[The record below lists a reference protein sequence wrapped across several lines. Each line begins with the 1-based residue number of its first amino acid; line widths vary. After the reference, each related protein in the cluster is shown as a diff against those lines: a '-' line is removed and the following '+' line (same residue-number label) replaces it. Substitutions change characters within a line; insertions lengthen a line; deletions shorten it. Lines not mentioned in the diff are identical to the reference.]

1 MIGTAKGNMEVE
13 MGTIEYSGEISI
25 GTPPQYFKVLF
36 DTGSSDLWV
45 PSLYC
50 TRKACGK
57 HSKFDPTKS
66 STYTKIGTK
75 HHIEYGTGSVR
86 GVIGADQ
93 VTVNGSTISNQQFL
107 ETVFE
112 TDDILLN
119 ATFDG
124 IAGLAYPPLE
134 PDGMTPIFDNM
145 IAQNLVELPIFS
157 FYLNRNPNDPVGG
170 ELIFGGYDPCLFTG
184 NLSWAPV
191 TQKDYWQIQIDNIQ
205 VGGTIAFCAEGC
217 QAVVDTGNSLISGPP
232 DDIKQMQNLIGAH
245 LNNDTYFIECSNR
258 SVMPD
263 ITFTINGIPY
273 PLIPEAYT
281 LVFNDN
287 ETQLCMSGFDSFDMN
302 SPNGSFWI
310 LGDVFLR
317 AYYSVFDRGNDR
329 VGFAPAVP

>member
-1 MIGTAKGNMEVE
+1 MEVE

-36 DTGSSDLWV
+36 DTGSSDLW
-45 PSLYC
+45 
-50 TRKACGK
+50 
-57 HSKFDPTKS
+57 
-66 STYTKIGTK
+66 
-75 HHIEYGTGSVR
+75 
-86 GVIGADQ
+86 
-93 VTVNGSTISNQQFL
+93 VNGSTISNQQFL

-217 QAVVDTGNSLISGPP
+217 QAVVDTGSSLISGPP